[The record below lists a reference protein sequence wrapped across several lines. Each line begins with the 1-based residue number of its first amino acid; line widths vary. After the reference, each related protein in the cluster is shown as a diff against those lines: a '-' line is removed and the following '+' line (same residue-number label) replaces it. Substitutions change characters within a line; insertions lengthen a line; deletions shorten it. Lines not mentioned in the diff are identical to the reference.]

1 MSAAAHFRLCAEVH
15 RLGWAWL
22 IGYVR
27 TRLKAHPQAD
37 QDICAEGRKAA
48 HLRIALVQEVLHPE
62 DEIETLHP
70 VVLLEH
76 AVRATQVHTGRAAVV
91 DLADELPLLADHVDL
106 GPE

>member
-22 IGYVR
+22 IGYVQ
-27 TRLKAHPQAD
+27 TRLKAHPQTD
-37 QDICAEGRKAA
+37 QDVGAEGREAA
-48 HLRIALVQEVLHPE
+48 HLGIAFVQEVLHAE

-91 DLADELPLLADHVDL
+91 DLAEGLPLLGDRKS
-106 GPE
+106 